1 MLPLYTVW
9 LRGSSRV
16 NDLFRISSIHVLMLM
31 SIIFLYPL
39 INVRKGQALQFNWLL
54 EKEAFILHSDDTFSV
69 DFDKVKSSNFTSF
82 MDLLQKNKANFV
94 LFWRLK
100 EQLRAL
106 VRKYSQYKQEVTK
119 RPQVCFFR
127 NIVQWQSR

>member
-1 MLPLYTVW
+1 
-9 LRGSSRV
+9 
-16 NDLFRISSIHVLMLM
+16 MLM

-69 DFDKVKSSNFTSF
+69 DFVKVKSSNFTSF

-94 LFWRLK
+94 LF
-100 EQLRAL
+100 
-106 VRKYSQYKQEVTK
+106 
-119 RPQVCFFR
+119 
-127 NIVQWQSR
+127 